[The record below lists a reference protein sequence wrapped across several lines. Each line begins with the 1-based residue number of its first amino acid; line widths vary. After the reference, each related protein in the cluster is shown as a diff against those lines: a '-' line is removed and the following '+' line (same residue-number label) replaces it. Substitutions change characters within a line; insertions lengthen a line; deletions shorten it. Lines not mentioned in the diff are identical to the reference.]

1 MAADQ
6 LDKLDYYTLLGVE
19 SDATTDEI
27 KRAFRKFALRY
38 HPDRHVE
45 SGPDAVT
52 RATTIYRRGSE
63 ALETL
68 THLTQ
73 RGAYDAGLTQGE
85 LRLTSDARVASPSRT
100 GVKASRTSTKRSV
113 PAGDAKK
120 RPATASYSTRKSA
133 APPARTAPR
142 EMRSP
147 SAKAFYARAL
157 ESSRAGDYRTAL
169 RMVDNALEQEPDHP
183 TLIAA
188 RDRLLPY
195 TE

>member
-6 LDKLDYYTLLGVE
+6 LNKLDYYTLLGVE
-19 SDATTDEI
+19 MNATRDEI
-27 KRAFRKFALRY
+27 KRAFRQFALRY

-45 SGPDAVT
+45 SGPEAVE
-52 RATTIYRRGSE
+52 RATAIYRRGSE

-73 RGAYDAGLTQGE
+73 RVAYDAGLKKGE
-85 LRLTSDARVASPSRT
+85 LRLTSDARPDARAAEPSLT
-100 GVKASRTSTKRSV
+100 SAKASRTG
-113 PAGDAKK
+113 AGKK
-120 RPATASYSTRKSA
+120 RAATASYLARKSA
-133 APPARTAPR
+133 APPR

-169 RMVDNALEQEPDHP
+169 RMVEMALEHEPDHP
-183 TLIAA
+183 VLVAA
-188 RDRLLPY
+188 RDRLRPY